1 MPASLDDILLYQAR
15 ILRNAGAARRC
26 LDAARLQETWLRAS
40 LTALQT
46 LDMARAEKVQVKK
59 RVPDGDG
66 LKLMDGRR
74 VRYLGLDAPE
84 VANYGSPAEPFAREA
99 RDFNRLL
106 LSKGPVILFPGRGPN
121 QDKHGRLLR
130 HVFVN
135 GRWLNAALL
144 LTGLARPFL
153 LKTLHP
159 DLASQLYRCA
169 ALAQRHRLGLW
180 ASRYPTK

>member
-15 ILRNAGAARRC
+15 ILHSAHATHRA
-26 LDAARLQETWLRAS
+26 LDVARLRETWLRAS
-40 LTALQT
+40 LAALQT
-46 LDMARAEKVQVKK
+46 LDMARAEKVRVK

-66 LKLMDGRR
+66 CKLTDGRR

-84 VANYGSPAEPFAREA
+84 VANYGRPAQPFAREA

-106 LSKGPVILFPGRGPN
+106 LSKGPVILFPDRGPD

-144 LTGLARPFL
+144 LTGLARPYL
-153 LKTLHP
+153 LETLHP
-159 DLASQLYRCA
+159 DLASQLNQCA
-169 ALAQRHRLGLW
+169 VLAQRHRLGLW
-180 ASRYPTK
+180 RSSNH